1 MEYGKESDMAY
12 VKEDEHTYKAGE
24 RVIGG
29 DTYSVIE
36 TEIGKSSKG
45 KTKSSEARL
54 HFLQVGDEHAKV
66 DARFLG
72 ADFGA
77 QAGLDGDEDEE
88 GKITGAMVKARAT
101 VVEAKAGPL
110 YLHGG
115 AGVSTGAKLEN
126 GTIDAKLAG
135 CGLKV
140 GKKIGVS
147 VFDNEISVDAL
158 ALAGKGWLW
167 GK

>member
-1 MEYGKESDMAY
+1 MEYENESDKAY
-12 VKEDEHTYKAGE
+12 VKNDGHTYKAGD

-29 DTYSVIE
+29 DTYSIIE
-36 TEIGKSSKG
+36 TEIEKSSKG

-54 HFLQVGDEHAKV
+54 HFLQVGDEQGDV

-77 QAGLDGDEDEE
+77 QAGLDGDEHEE

-110 YLHGG
+110 YIHGG
-115 AGVSTGAKLEN
+115 AGVSTGAKVEN
-126 GTIDAKLAG
+126 GTVEGKLTG
-135 CGLKV
+135 CGFKV
-140 GKKIGVS
+140 GKKIGLS
-147 VFDNEISVDAL
+147 VFDNEISVDSL
-158 ALAGKGWLW
+158 ALVGKGWLW